1 MIKACSKMAN
11 RVMVSL
17 MRTLYHLWLHPFSRK
32 VRIVLAEKKL
42 DFDLQIE
49 KIWERRTEFL
59 AMNPA
64 GDVPVITEPDG
75 TTLANSMV
83 ICEYLEEVYP
93 EVNLI
98 GMDPVQRAE
107 TRRLV
112 GWFDVKFNRE
122 VTDNL
127 VGEKL
132 MKRFLKLGEPHGP
145 SIRAGH
151 ANIHYHL
158 DYIGFLME
166 RRTWLAGDNFS
177 LADIAAAAHLSAVD
191 YIGDVPWEEHQAARE
206 WYARVKSRPSMKP
219 LLDDRIPGFAPVDH
233 YEHVNF

>member
-1 MIKACSKMAN
+1 
-11 RVMVSL
+11 
-17 MRTLYHLWLHPFSRK
+17 MRTLFHLWLHPFSRK
-32 VRIVLAEKKL
+32 VRIVLAEKNL
-42 DFDLQIE
+42 EFDLQIE

-59 AMNPA
+59 ALNPA
-64 GDVPVITEPDG
+64 GDVPVLIEEDG
-75 TTLANSMV
+75 TTLANSQV

-93 EVNLI
+93 QNNLI
-98 GMDPVQRAE
+98 GHDPVQKAE

-112 GWFDVKFNRE
+112 SWFDVKFSRE

-158 DYIGFLME
+158 DYIGFLTE
-166 RRTWLAGDNFS
+166 KREWLAGDTFS
-177 LADIAAAAHLSAVD
+177 LADIAAAAHISCVD
-191 YIGDVPWEEHQAARE
+191 YIGDVPWEEHEAAHK
-206 WYARVKSRPSMKP
+206 WYQKVKSKPSFKP
-219 LLDDRIPGFAPVDH
+219 LLDDRIPGFEPVEH
-233 YEHVNF
+233 YEET

>member
-1 MIKACSKMAN
+1 
-11 RVMVSL
+11 
-17 MRTLYHLWLHPFSRK
+17 MRTLYHVWLHPFSRK
-32 VRIVLAEKKL
+32 VRLALAEKRL
-42 DFDLQIE
+42 EFDLQVE
-49 KIWERRTEFL
+49 KIWERRTAFL

-64 GDVPVITEPDG
+64 GDVPVLVEEDG
-75 TTLANSMV
+75 TILSNSQV

-93 EVNLI
+93 DVNLL
-98 GMDPVQRAE
+98 GADPIERAE

-158 DYIGFLME
+158 DYIGFLTE
-166 RRTWLAGDNFS
+166 KRTWLAGDKFT
-177 LADIAAAAHLSAVD
+177 LADIAAAAHLSTID
-191 YIGDVPWEEHQAARE
+191 YIGDVPWEEHHHARD
-206 WYARVKSRPSMKP
+206 WYSRVKSRPSFKS
-219 LLDDRIPGFAPVDH
+219 LLEDRMPGFTPVEH
-233 YEHVNF
+233 YENVDF

>member
-1 MIKACSKMAN
+1 
-11 RVMVSL
+11 

-32 VRIVLAEKKL
+32 VRIALTEKKL
-42 DFDLQIE
+42 DFELQIE

-64 GDVPVITEPDG
+64 GDVPVIIEPDG

-93 EVNLI
+93 EVNLV
-98 GMDPVQRAE
+98 GSDPIQRAE

-127 VGEKL
+127 IGEKL

-166 RRTWLAGDNFS
+166 RRNWLAGDYFS
-177 LADIAAAAHLSAVD
+177 LADIAAAAHLSAID

-206 WYARVKSRPSMKP
+206 WYARVKSRPSFRP
-219 LLDDRIPGFAPVDH
+219 LLEDRIPGFSPVDH
-233 YEHVNF
+233 YEDVDF